1 MSGILPWNSEK
12 DNEKEST
19 QVEVLEQTSCGNY
32 CWSGNKPVRI
42 PEYWLLIRFV
52 VHLYNQLSS
61 CVQEKALTDQNGV
74 LQKVKF
80 PFSFMSSQ
88 KKDNVGLGG
97 QTLMV
102 IVFLKTAHGGREGEK
117 QCFNERTPPGA
128 AKWSINKLPITVTT
142 NGSRFH
148 ANSKYW
154 VSCFH
159 WIHYCTQLN
168 WNVALHF

>member
-1 MSGILPWNSEK
+1 MCAG
-12 DNEKEST
+12 EST
-19 QVEVLEQTSCGNY
+19 YRSKWCPAKGKVSFLVYVLS
-32 CWSGNKPVRI
+32 
-42 PEYWLLIRFV
+42 
-52 VHLYNQLSS
+52 
-61 CVQEKALTDQNGV
+61 
-74 LQKVKF
+74 
-80 PFSFMSSQ
+80 

-97 QTLMV
+97 QTLML

-159 WIHYCTQLN
+159 
-168 WNVALHF
+168 